1 MVDRSRIRERHR
13 ELSYVTG
20 RFMTEHLIRV
30 HKLFEGAL
38 TAAIVLATVAQH
50 GLQRYYDEVGRDRPG
65 RFDPLLAADEHLPHL
80 RSCNALSVSTATGIP
95 RETVRRKVRWLAQKG
110 WLSIGERG
118 RLSVVNG
125 ISKDFRDFDIETTE
139 RLLECMQA
147 TLRVLELP
155 VVERRRGA

>member
-30 HKLFEGAL
+30 HKLFDGDL

-50 GLQRYYDEVGRDRPG
+50 SLQRYYDEVGRDEPG
-65 RFDPLLAADEHLPHL
+65 RFDPLIAADEHVPHL
-80 RSCNALSVSTATGIP
+80 RSCNALSVSAATGIP

-125 ISKDFRDFDIETTE
+125 ISRDFKDFDIETIE
-139 RLLECMQA
+139 RLLACMQA

-155 VVERRRGA
+155 AVESRSGA

>member
-1 MVDRSRIRERHR
+1 MVDRNRIRERHR

-30 HKLFEGAL
+30 HRLFEGDL

-50 GLQRYYDEVGRDRPG
+50 SLQRYYDQVGREAPG

-80 RSCNALSVSTATGIP
+80 RTCNAMSVSAATGVP
-95 RETVRRKVRWLAQKG
+95 RETVRRKARWLAQKG

-125 ISKDFRDFDIETTE
+125 ISKDFKDFDIETTE
-139 RLLECMQA
+139 RLLECMRA
-147 TLRVLELP
+147 TLRVLEGP
-155 VVERRRGA
+155 GVVKRRGA